1 MSTTRADYPVTPTAL
16 PTWSLKSERGRWA
29 LLAMLGLALI
39 GVSLGAIG
47 LGAVSV
53 SAREILAVLAERVG
67 LGTAEVSALREAVVL
82 NIRLPR
88 VVLGILVGGG
98 LAVAGAAMQGLFRNP
113 LADPGIIGV
122 SSGGAIGAITMIVL
136 GVKLLP
142 PDLYATFGPYLVP
155 VAAMGGAMG
164 MTFLIYRLAR
174 SGGRVDLVSMLLVG
188 IAINAIGGAFMGF
201 LSYIATDEQ
210 LRSLTFWS
218 LGSLGRADWE
228 LIRAGSLFILVP
240 LCWLPFFSREL
251 NALLLGEEEAQ
262 HLGIDVTR
270 AKRKLI
276 VLAASLVG
284 AATALCG
291 AIGFIALVVP
301 HMVRSLIGPDHR
313 FLLPASA
320 LLGGVLLLL
329 ADMVARTVVAPA
341 ELPIGILTSLLGGPV
356 FLGLLLRRQRLVG

>member
-1 MSTTRADYPVTPTAL
+1 MSSTRADYAMPRPATAS
-16 PTWSLKSERGRWA
+16 WSLKSTQGRWL
-29 LLAMLGLALI
+29 LLA
-39 GVSLGAIG
+39 G
-47 LGAVSV
+47 LGAALLLFSLLAIGQGAVSI
-53 SAREILAVLAERVG
+53 SAGEIMTVLLQKLG
-67 LGTAEVSALREAVVL
+67 LSGQEVSAIREAVVL

-88 VVLGILVGGG
+88 VVLGVLVGGG

-136 GVKLLP
+136 GVNLLP
-142 PDLYATFGPYLVP
+142 ASWYQQLGPYLVP
-155 VAAMGGAMG
+155 LAAMAGAMG

-174 SGGRVDLVSMLLVG
+174 IGGQVDLVSMLLIG
-188 IAINAIGGAFMGF
+188 IAINAIGGAFIGF
-201 LSYIATDEQ
+201 LTFIASDDQ
-210 LRSLTFWS
+210 LRSLTFWG

-228 LIRAGSLFILVP
+228 LIRAGSLFILIP

-262 HLGIDVTR
+262 HLGIDVGR
-270 AKRKLI
+270 AKTKLI

-291 AIGFIALVVP
+291 TIGFIALVVP

-320 LLGGVLLLL
+320 LLGGVLLLF

-356 FLGLLLRRQRLVG
+356 FLGLLLRRQRQAR